1 MHQPW
6 AVRRPV
12 ERVLLLSSEHH
23 RPQQSRQVLKQDC
36 VYFRFRFWNNFHF
49 SQLAMAGNSLTQHS
63 TTVAS
68 TMVVT
73 TPKTI
78 LTSTNKLGTPV
89 KTTTAITCAQGAQGA
104 QRILLP
110 AGSIGS
116 LSGTNLMVVPA
127 QYVSQGN
134 SGASS
139 SSSTTVQSISL
150 STSTST
156 NSSLMSPVVS
166 SSGTSGARSV
176 QQQQQQQQ
184 QQQKNVP
191 VAATTASALSPE
203 NSKSQAVLESNG
215 LKPRK
220 PCNCTKSQCLKL

>member
-1 MHQPW
+1 
-6 AVRRPV
+6 
-12 ERVLLLSSEHH
+12 
-23 RPQQSRQVLKQDC
+23 
-36 VYFRFRFWNNFHF
+36 
-49 SQLAMAGNSLTQHS
+49 MAGNSLTQHS

-78 LTSTNKLGTPV
+78 LTSTSKPGTPV

-127 QYVSQGN
+127 QYVSQGT

-156 NSSLMSPVVS
+156 NSSHAMMSPVVS
-166 SSGTSGARSV
+166 SSGTPGARSV